1 MASTAPLTPTEIAQT
16 ASLASHVL
24 KAVSG
29 ADRDA
34 ALTAVLTHLQANK
47 DAILAANR
55 RDMEAAQALLSQGEL
70 SQSLVKRLDLSKPGK
85 WEDMLS
91 GIEQVRGL
99 PDPVGKTTLATKLD
113 DGLALYRVTSPIG
126 VLLVIFEARPEVIA
140 NIASLALKSGNAV
153 ILKGGKESIH
163 SFAAIAKVVGEALAT
178 TAIPRGAVQLVES
191 REEVNSLLAQDQYID
206 LVIPRGSNE
215 LVRYIK
221 EHTKIPVMGHADGLC
236 AIYVHEDADPAKS
249 VNILIDAK
257 TDYPAACNAV
267 ETLLVHSST
276 LTKLWP
282 QIAQALIKV
291 GVSLRCDERSLA
303 ALESIPSTAGI
314 VPNPATTIT
323 PAVEADYRT
332 EFLDL
337 TLAVKTVDGL
347 DEAINH
353 INQHGSGHTDAI
365 LTESKEVADEFLNRV
380 DSAGVFWNASTR
392 FADGFRYG
400 FGTEVGISTN
410 KIHARGPVGL
420 EGLMIYK
427 YKLLGSGQGA
437 SSYGSGEG
445 KRQFKHES
453 IPF

>member
-1 MASTAPLTPTEIAQT
+1 MTTSTASLTPIEIAQT

-34 ALTAVLTHLQANK
+34 ALTAIHAALEANK
-47 DAILAANR
+47 EAILAANLK
-55 RDMEAAQALLSQGEL
+55 DMSAAYEGKL
-70 SQSLVKRLDLSKPGK
+70 SQSLVKRLDLSKSGK

-91 GIEQVRGL
+91 GILQVKSL
-99 PDPVGKTTLATKLD
+99 PDPVGNTTLATKLD
-113 DGLALYRVTSPIG
+113 NGLDLYRVTSPIG

-153 ILKGGKESIH
+153 ILKGGKESVH
-163 SFAAIAKVVGEALAT
+163 SFATIARVVREALGST
-178 TAIPRGAVQLVES
+178 KIPPGAVQLVES
-191 REEVNSLLAQDQYID
+191 REEVNSLLDQDQYID
-206 LVIPRGSNE
+206 LVIPRGGNE

-221 EHTKIPVMGHADGLC
+221 EHTRIPVMGHADGIC
-236 AIYVHEDADPAKS
+236 AVYVAEDADEQKA
-249 VNILIDAK
+249 VTVVLDAK

-267 ETLLVHSST
+267 ETLLINSAT
-276 LTKLWP
+276 LTTVFPK
-282 QIAQALIKV
+282 IAKALIDA
-291 GVSLRCDERSLA
+291 GVSLRCDEISLA
-303 ALESIPSTAGI
+303 ALESTPIITGVTLKAG
-314 VPNPATTIT
+314 TTIT
-323 PAVEADYRT
+323 PAVTRDYDT

-337 TLAVKTVDGL
+337 TLAVKTVDN
-347 DEAINH
+347 DNEAVNH
-353 INQHGSGHTDAI
+353 INHHGSGHTDAI
-365 LTESKEVADEFLNRV
+365 LTESKERAEDFMKRV

-427 YKLLGSGQGA
+427 YKLLGNGQGA
-437 SSYGSGEG
+437 GSYGSGEG
-445 KRQFKHES
+445 KKAFLHEP
-453 IPF
+453 IAF

>member
-1 MASTAPLTPTEIAQT
+1 MTAPLTPTEIAQT

-34 ALTAVLTHLQANK
+34 ALTAIHAALEANK
-47 DAILAANR
+47 GAILAANSK
-55 RDMEAAQALLSQGEL
+55 DMSAASALVTQGKL
-70 SQSLVKRLDLSKPGK
+70 SQSLVKRLDLSKHGK

-91 GIEQVRGL
+91 GILQVKSL

-113 DGLALYRVTSPIG
+113 NSLDLYRVTSPIG

-153 ILKGGKESIH
+153 ILKGGKESVH
-163 SFAAIAKVVGEALAT
+163 SFAAIAKVIREALEST
-178 TAIPRGAVQLVES
+178 NIPPGAVQLVES
-191 REEVNSLLAQDQYID
+191 REEVNSLLDQDQYID
-206 LVIPRGSNE
+206 LVIPRGGNE

-221 EHTKIPVMGHADGLC
+221 EHTRIPVMGHADGLC
-236 AIYVHEDADPAKS
+236 AIYVAEDADEQKAVK
-249 VNILIDAK
+249 VVVDAK

-267 ETLLVHSST
+267 ETLLINSAT
-276 LTKLWP
+276 LTTVFPK
-282 QIAQALIKV
+282 IAQALIYA
-291 GVSLRCDERSLA
+291 GVSLRCDEVSLA
-303 ALESIPSTAGI
+303 ALESTPSTSGVTLKAGS
-314 VPNPATTIT
+314 TIT
-323 PAVEADYRT
+323 AAVAEDYDT
-332 EFLDL
+332 EFLEL
-337 TLAVKTVDGL
+337 TLAVKTVDSD
-347 DEAINH
+347 DEAVNH
-353 INQHGSGHTDAI
+353 INRHSSGHTDAI
-365 LTESKEVADEFLNRV
+365 LTESKERAEDFMKRV

-427 YKLLGSGQGA
+427 YKLLGDGQGA
-437 SSYGSGEG
+437 GSYGSGEG
-445 KRQFKHES
+445 KKRFLHEP
-453 IPF
+453 IAF